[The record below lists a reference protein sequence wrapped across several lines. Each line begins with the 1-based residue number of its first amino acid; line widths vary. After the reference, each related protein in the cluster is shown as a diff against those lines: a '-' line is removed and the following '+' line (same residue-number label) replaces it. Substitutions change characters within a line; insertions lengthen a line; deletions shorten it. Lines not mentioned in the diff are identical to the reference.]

1 MSLVCDEFCSA
12 WNIWVLFCSK
22 PIETFFYQNILL
34 RNNFVIFGFVW
45 FRVVKT
51 LWQFSDGQFREVS
64 LRAHNDDARFL
75 FFKDSP
81 PVVQHPSN
89 EFKVISKKKKKS
101 VCLFVC
107 FFLNEIVTNAEE
119 KWRNE
124 EIEVVKMKRMETLK
138 GWDLIVSTQSQ
149 CSAW

>member
-1 MSLVCDEFCSA
+1 M
-12 WNIWVLFCSK
+12 
-22 PIETFFYQNILL
+22 
-34 RNNFVIFGFVW
+34 
-45 FRVVKT
+45 
-51 LWQFSDGQFREVS
+51 S

-138 GWDLIVSTQSQ
+138 G
-149 CSAW
+149 